1 MLFPENMG
9 PSLSIDETSLSQG
22 ELYTVVTNKDAR
34 GRKGALVALMHGTN
48 SEGIAQVLEKL
59 DESKRLEVK
68 EISMDLSP
76 TMQRVARRCFEQA
89 TIVADRFHVQKLM
102 GEAISEL
109 RIEHRWD
116 AIDQDNKERALAK
129 KEDRKYVPYT
139 FRNGDTRRQL
149 LARSRYVLMKN
160 YTKWTEEQELRATIL
175 FEEYPDIAAAYEMS
189 MRLTALYNKHSEKAA
204 ARLNLARWCNEL
216 EKLGTKHFN
225 IVKDTIYQNYEI
237 ILNYFINR
245 TTNASAESFNA
256 KVKAFRSQFRG
267 VSDIPFFVFRLATLL
282 A

>member
-22 ELYTVVTNKDAR
+22 ELYTVVTNKEAK
-34 GRKGALVALMHGTN
+34 GRKGALVALMRGTN
-48 SEGIAQVLEKL
+48 SEGIAQVLEKI

-76 TMQRVARRCFEQA
+76 TMQRVARRCFERA

-175 FEEYPDIAAAYEMS
+175 FEEYPDIAAAYNMS
-189 MRLTALYNKHSEKAA
+189 MQLTALYNKHSEKAA
-204 ARLNLARWCNEL
+204 ARLNLARWCNDL

-225 IVKDTIYQNYEI
+225 IVKDTIYQNYDI

-245 TTNASAESFNA
+245 ATNASAESFNA